1 MHPGQ
6 PEVPESEKGMGLIA
20 CLGDV
25 VIRRRPQ
32 EINVMD
38 RSNGKTIV
46 SIPVTEWS
54 GFAGPIFQATL

>member
-6 PEVPESEKGMGLIA
+6 PEVPDSEKGMDLIA

-38 RSNGKTIV
+38 RSNGKAIV
-46 SIPVTEWS
+46 SIP
-54 GFAGPIFQATL
+54 L